1 MKNAKI
7 LSVSQN
13 WQPCP
18 QGHHYAE
25 VSSVFGL
32 DREEFDCLKAA
43 GLKIRPQEFE
53 KNDKS
58 EDRFQVSVT
67 IRQFDSQLTITS
79 PTDI

>member
-1 MKNAKI
+1 MYAKI

-58 EDRFQVSVT
+58 EDRFQVSIT